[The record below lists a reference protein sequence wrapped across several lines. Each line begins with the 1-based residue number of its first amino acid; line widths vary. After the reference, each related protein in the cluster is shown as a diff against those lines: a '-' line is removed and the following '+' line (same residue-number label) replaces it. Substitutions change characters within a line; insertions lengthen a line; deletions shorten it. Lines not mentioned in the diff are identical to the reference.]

1 MIASMAHGG
10 NIALLGLPSTSV
22 DFDWD
27 RVIHSMLTVKGI
39 FGRQMYETWYEMSVL
54 VQAGLDISPV
64 ITDRFHYTEWEQ
76 AFEAAASGKGGK
88 VVISW
93 E

>member
-1 MIASMAHGG
+1 
-10 NIALLGLPSTSV
+10 
-22 DFDWD
+22 
-27 RVIHSMLTVKGI
+27 
-39 FGRQMYETWYEMSVL
+39 VL

-76 AFEAAASGKGGK
+76 AFDTAASGTGGK